1 MSLQFR
7 RTAGGKTVDNPS
19 TVTPAFD
26 HSVLAKVGEMLGNP
40 RLADLQNFLKM
51 AHAERPPSQ
60 EIDDPEAS
68 RVAKALVDLNQF
80 HVGIYSCMRIFVNAN
95 LMFFDEMNCRLKK
108 ISSGAGGLNFPDAK
122 RRGDIAMASAISN
135 ERKPPLKRGSRL
147 QSASMTPFK
156 PDLWSPAPCSYPPP
170 EDTLS
175 PAGHHSIFLWEFQ
188 PTAFSIKKSLGFR

>member
-1 MSLQFR
+1 MVAFWNSYLATGTFWVQRGILPAFALFGFLKSFEIVLKELLRGNTVLKALEMSLQFR
-7 RTAGGKTVDNPS
+7 RTVGGKTVDNPS

-80 HVGIYSCMRIFVNAN
+80 HVGIYS
-95 LMFFDEMNCRLKK
+95 
-108 ISSGAGGLNFPDAK
+108 
-122 RRGDIAMASAISN
+122 
-135 ERKPPLKRGSRL
+135 
-147 QSASMTPFK
+147 
-156 PDLWSPAPCSYPPP
+156 
-170 EDTLS
+170 
-175 PAGHHSIFLWEFQ
+175 
-188 PTAFSIKKSLGFR
+188 